1 MIARS
6 EDGLPEGWPAEHG
19 VATLGFDALAWAEEF
34 LAQPDGELAGEPWRW
49 TDAQARFVAWWYAV
63 EQSGRFLFRRAQ
75 VVLPKG
81 AGKSPLAAALSCVEL
96 AGPVVF
102 AGFDARGDAVGK
114 PHPSPWVQLA
124 AVSQDQ
130 TTNTMALVL
139 AMLNEG
145 AAGDAVEGLDTGVTR
160 VLTRRGRLDPVTASA
175 SSREGQRLTAGI
187 LDETH
192 HWMPANGGHR
202 LAQTIRRNLGKMGG
216 RSIETTNAWS
226 PGMESVAELTGEYAN
241 LIEEGK
247 VRDDGLLRWHRQA
260 PASTVLSDEDSL
272 RRGLEYV
279 YRDSPWI
286 DVDRVIGEV
295 QDPGTPPEQARRFYL
310 NQIVAA
316 EDSLVSAPEWDA
328 CAVDDRLQ
336 PGDEITLGFDGGKS
350 DDATVLIAM
359 RVPDRMVQPLGI
371 WERPDGATDDW
382 EVDRAVVDG
391 VVRNALATYRVSA
404 FFADVALWESYID
417 QWSIDYRSDL
427 LVKAS
432 AKSAVGWDMRSGLK
446 DSTLG
451 NERLIAAIADGM
463 ITHTAGEAIDSSLR
477 RHVLNARR
485 RLNRFG
491 VSFGKEH
498 RESKR
503 KVDGYAGMLLAD
515 MARMKVLESGK
526 RRGSRKVV
534 ILS

>member
-1 MIARS
+1 MIPRS
-6 EDGLPEGWPAEHG
+6 ADGLPEGWPAEHG
-19 VATLGFDALAWAEEF
+19 VTTVGIDVLAWAEAF
-34 LAQPDGELAGEPWRW
+34 LAQPDGDEAGRPWRW

-63 EQSGRFLFRRAQ
+63 DRNGRWLFRRAQ

-96 AGPVVF
+96 AGPVRF
-102 AGFDARGDAVGK
+102 DGFDAAGNAVGK
-114 PHPSPWVQLA
+114 PHPSPWVQLS

-130 TTNTMALVL
+130 TTNTMSLVL
-139 AMLNEG
+139 SMVNEG
-145 AAGDAVEGLDTGVTR
+145 EASDLIEGLDTGVTR
-160 VLTRRGRLDPVTASA
+160 VLTRNGRLDPVAASA
-175 SSREGQRLTAGI
+175 SSREGQRLSAAV

-192 HWMPANGGHR
+192 HWMKANGGHR

-226 PGMESVAELTGEYAN
+226 PGLESVAELTGEYAA

-247 VRDDGLLRWHRQA
+247 VRDEGLLRWHRQA
-260 PASTVLSDEDSL
+260 PADTRLGDEASL
-272 RRGLEYV
+272 RAGLEYV
-279 YRDSPWI
+279 YADSPWI
-286 DVDRVIGEV
+286 DIDRVIGEV

-316 EDSLVSAPEWDA
+316 EDSLVSTQEWDA
-328 CAVDDRLQ
+328 GTVEDRLE
-336 PGDEITLGFDGGKS
+336 PGDEITLGFDGGKT

-359 RVPDRMVQPLGI
+359 RVRDRLVQPLGI
-371 WERPDGATDDW
+371 WERPDGADDW
-382 EVDRAVVDG
+382 QVDRETVDG
-391 VVRNALATYRVSA
+391 VVRNAMSTYRVSA

-417 QWSIDYRSDL
+417 QWSLDYRSDL
-427 LVKAS
+427 LVKATP
-432 AKSAVGWDMRSGLK
+432 KSVVGYDMRGNLS
-446 DSTLG
+446 DTTRG
-451 NERLIAAIADGM
+451 NERLIAAIADGLVL
-463 ITHTAGEAIDSSLR
+463 HTEGTRLDAALR
-477 RHVLNARR
+477 RHVLNTRR
-485 RLNRFG
+485 RLNRYG